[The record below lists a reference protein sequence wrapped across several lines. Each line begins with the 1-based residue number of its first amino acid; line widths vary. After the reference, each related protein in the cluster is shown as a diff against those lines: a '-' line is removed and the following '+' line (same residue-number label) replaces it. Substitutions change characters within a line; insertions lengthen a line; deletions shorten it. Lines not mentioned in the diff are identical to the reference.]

1 LGFILEADG
10 ELGAML
16 IEVERCGGKIRK
28 QGCREYGGISEQF
41 AYIEDPDGYVIEL
54 ATQAILYHYL
64 SDKGSV

>member
-1 LGFILEADG
+1 
-10 ELGAML
+10 ML